1 MKVKKWIP
9 WLFVTPALIFF
20 TIFTLYPIIA
30 SFIISFQTG
39 IGQNKQF
46 SGLTNYI
53 RLLEDETFWVSLK
66 NTAVLLVVHAPS
78 VVILSLIIAV
88 ALNRKSLKFKGIFRV
103 LFYLPA
109 VTSLTAYSILFSVML
124 KDNGLFNSILNTIGI
139 ESIGWLSTTTWS
151 KPSIIIAM
159 TWRWLGYY
167 MVIFLAALQTI
178 PESIYEAAQIDGAGK
193 IRQFFSITMPS
204 VKPII
209 LFTTILSTI
218 NVLQLFVEPYTLTNK
233 GQPANSTMTFGL
245 YIYQNAF
252 SYYDFGYASAIAYVV
267 ALLVVVLSVIQFKVT
282 GDE

>member
-66 NTAVLLVVHAPS
+66 NTAVLLVVHVPS

-193 IRQFFSITMPS
+193 VRQFFSITMPS

-267 ALLVVVLSVIQFKVT
+267 AFLVVVLSVIQFKVT

>member
-9 WLFVTPALIFF
+9 WLFVIPALLFF
-20 TIFTLYPIIA
+20 SIFTLYPIIK

-39 IGQNKQF
+39 IGQNIEY
-46 SGLTNYI
+46 SGLDNYK
-53 RLLEDETFWVSLK
+53 RLLEDETFWISLK
-66 NTAVLLVVHAPS
+66 NTAVLLVVHVPS
-78 VVILSLIIAV
+78 VVLLSLLMAV
-88 ALNRKSLKFKGIFRV
+88 ALNKKALKFKGFFRV

-124 KDNGLFNSILNTIGI
+124 KDNGLFNSILNTLGL

-151 KPSIIIAM
+151 KTSIIIAM

-167 MVIFLAALQTI
+167 MVIFLAALQSI
-178 PESIYEAAQIDGAGK
+178 PESIFEAAKIDGAGK
-193 IRQFFSITMPS
+193 IRQFFSIIMPS

-267 ALLVVVLSVIQFKVT
+267 ALLVVILSIVQFRVT
-282 GDE
+282 GEE

>member
-1 MKVKKWIP
+1 M
-9 WLFVTPALIFF
+9 
-20 TIFTLYPIIA
+20 
-30 SFIISFQTG
+30 
-39 IGQNKQF
+39 
-46 SGLTNYI
+46 
-53 RLLEDETFWVSLK
+53 SLK
-66 NTAVLLVVHAPS
+66 NTAVLLVVHVPS